1 MRVTPY
7 TLMGVAMLG
16 VLAVSAPASA
26 PVSAAQ
32 NARAGMLASGSM
44 ARFPLAALPDT
55 ALFARPLA
63 APADVTSTMTTMPAT
78 ATQTAVPTS
87 TPGPTKTPTPR
98 PTKTPRPTHTPTPT
112 PTDTNTPLPTD
123 TPTPT
128 DTATPTDTP
137 TPPPVEVQ
145 MVSLGV
151 YQLVKGKEQR
161 LLTIPLGSPV
171 RLKIVVQVANAP
183 ATGVKV
189 KATFE
194 IRGPLG
200 KRIFFQDSHS
210 YVVMNGATGL
220 YYDLVLSPQ
229 DLSRGDYLF
238 TGLVAFH
245 GTVQQKATR
254 FKLSGQPPTT
264 VVLRVHYAHMHI
276 TVPPG
281 WKLNYQTDSQG
292 RPATG
297 VDSLLMVADTRHA
310 LAAIQSQHIKT
321 IPTTAEL
328 RTVPADLLK
337 QAFSAKPADIQTLYF
352 KSQIDGH
359 DVFAAQSDIAL
370 NGRTSQAI
378 VIVTLKLH
386 EFYTIVVLNA
396 FKQATPQE
404 MRAAFAAI
412 FGAKLD

>member
-1 MRVTPY
+1 
-7 TLMGVAMLG
+7 
-16 VLAVSAPASA
+16 
-26 PVSAAQ
+26 
-32 NARAGMLASGSM
+32 
-44 ARFPLAALPDT
+44 
-55 ALFARPLA
+55 
-63 APADVTSTMTTMPAT
+63 
-78 ATQTAVPTS
+78 
-87 TPGPTKTPTPR
+87 
-98 PTKTPRPTHTPTPT
+98 
-112 PTDTNTPLPTD
+112 LPTN

-128 DTATPTDTP
+128 DTATPTNTP

-183 ATGVKV
+183 AAGVQV

-210 YVVMNGATGL
+210 YVVTNGTTGL
-220 YYDLVLSPQ
+220 YYDLVLSQ
-229 DLSRGDYLF
+229 HDLSRGDYLF
-238 TGLVAFH
+238 TGLVTFH
-245 GTVQQKATR
+245 GTDQQKATR
-254 FKLSGQPPTT
+254 FKVSGQPQTAIA
-264 VVLRVHYAHMHI
+264 LRVHYAHLRL

-310 LAAIQSQHIKT
+310 LTAIQSQHLKAQ
-321 IPTTAEL
+321 PTTADL
-328 RTVPADLLK
+328 RAVPADLLK
-337 QAFSAKPADIQTLYF
+337 QAFAAKAADIKTIYF
-352 KSQIDGH
+352 KGQIDGQ
-359 DVFAAQSDIAL
+359 DVFAAQSDVAL
-370 NGRTSQAI
+370 SGRTSQAI
-378 VIVTLKLH
+378 VIVTLKKQ
-386 EFYTIVVLNA
+386 EFYEIVVLNA